1 MLGFEALIC
10 LLSLQD
16 VFQQL
21 QLSNSVSVLSVFWVN
36 ATQIDEALT
45 SLSLLTVFH
54 WVIQV
59 LLGDGLTAE
68 ASHGRDR

>member
-1 MLGFEALIC
+1 
-10 LLSLQD
+10 LQD

-36 ATQIDEALT
+36 ATQTDEALT

-54 WVIQV
+54 WVKQV
-59 LLGDGLTAE
+59 LLGDGLTEE
-68 ASHGRDR
+68 ASHDRDR